1 MDKSRFANTSYM
13 SNRNQ
18 TTYTGT
24 NDRMV
29 KLSEKLN
36 KISVS
41 FYNLTLNS
49 PLLKTTKFQDTI
61 NTRTK

>member
-41 FYNLTLNS
+41 GISKFS
-49 PLLKTTKFQDTI
+49 HLLKMKKYQDTT
-61 NTRTK
+61 NTKTR

>member
-41 FYNLTLNS
+41 KIKFIFS
-49 PLLKTTKFQDTI
+49 PLLKMKKFHDMI
-61 NTRTK
+61 NTKTK

>member
-1 MDKSRFANTSYM
+1 MTKDKSRFANTSYM

-41 FYNLTLNS
+41 F
-49 PLLKTTKFQDTI
+49 I
-61 NTRTK
+61 

>member
-1 MDKSRFANTSYM
+1 MDRSRIANTSYM
-13 SNRNQ
+13 SNRNNQ
-18 TTYTGT
+18 NSYTGT

-41 FYNLTLNS
+41 
-49 PLLKTTKFQDTI
+49 
-61 NTRTK
+61 TRQY